1 MPSLDD
7 IAAAALVEAGY
18 SPGARLTASDVLA
31 VARAVRDACADAAD
45 AVAQQYRP
53 LLERGV
59 IDRQAQACQNGAMS
73 AAAAVR
79 GIE

>member
-1 MPSLDD
+1 MQTLSD
-7 IAAAALVEAGY
+7 ICAAALIEAGY
-18 SPGARLTASDVLA
+18 RQGDRLNATDVLA
-31 VARAVRDACADAAD
+31 VARAVRDACAEAAD

-59 IDRQAQACQNGAMS
+59 IDRQAQSAQNGALS

-79 GIE
+79 GVK